1 MIILFQQK
9 IMISL
14 NLQRLTS
21 LLAKIAIPFLI
32 LLISSCSKNE
42 VINVEYKINE
52 YHDNG
57 FYATFSVNNNSNIN
71 LDSPWSLHWNQ
82 QSSIIDES
90 SIKDN
95 VKYEY
100 VAGQSYNILSF
111 GKDFN
116 LKSNESTSID
126 FNQFGTVRRISD
138 LPVGGFIVSNNE
150 IIDVEFNYNWKNA
163 VGIEQLD
170 APSSK
175 DRYELYAPGNVIDK
189 SELEIIIPTPS
200 EITLLDGESSLKS
213 EYRFFVA
220 ESLNL
225 DIDTVNSL
233 FSENFNIDLNN
244 SSNYD
249 ISVQY
254 TDNLL
259 EESYKLLIDENKI
272 IIEAS
277 DKAGALYG
285 LQSLKQLMLASS
297 LENKKLKHISISDS
311 PRFSYRGML
320 LDISRN
326 FYGPDKIKQILDY
339 LSFFKINHL
348 DFRLTDDEG
357 WRLEIPGLMELTDV
371 GSKRAYTEDEF
382 ESLIPMYGSGA
393 NTNSTG
399 SGYLSKNDFIDIL
412 QYADNR
418 NIKIIPQIS
427 YPSHM
432 RSAIISMDVRYQKYM
447 ELDNKEEAEKYL
459 LSDPDDESEY
469 NSAQAFDDNIACICR
484 ESFFTFYEK
493 VIDEIHLMYQEA
505 GLEMD
510 KFGVGADELPFGAWQ
525 KSPICD
531 KFMEENSIAGD
542 YNALYEMMQ
551 TRVYNKISS
560 YNATM
565 TGWDDILL
573 ELTERNQSETQI
585 KDFFKGDDIL
595 LFVWKNDW
603 GQGRQDMIYKYANLG
618 YKTVMSNSSAFYF
631 DMVDDKDLDNVG
643 LSWSGY
649 ADYKDMW
656 TVDVFDIF
664 NDSYGVKKNNISKE
678 YIESSE
684 KLKSTNRDNII
695 GIQSQIWSETIRNEN
710 ILDYMFMPNI
720 IVFSQKAWSKDS
732 KWMSIQDQTER
743 EITLN
748 YEWNKFTNS
757 IGQRVLPIVENIYGG
772 LTYDLPKP
780 GGIIKNDSLYAN
792 TAFPGLNIKY
802 TLDGSLPNIESM
814 NYNNPVEID
823 QDDVIYL
830 RLFDNKGRG
839 GYPIQV
845 DK

>member
-1 MIILFQQK
+1 MRIY
-9 IMISL
+9 
-14 NLQRLTS
+14 NY
-21 LLAKIAIPFLI
+21 I
-32 LLISSCSKNE
+32 LLSLSFFILSCDSKPE
-42 VINVEYKINE
+42 VIEVVYEVNEMKDSGLDVTFTIKNLTKIN
-52 YHDNG
+52 
-57 FYATFSVNNNSNIN
+57 FNSI
-71 LDSPWSLHWNQ
+71 WSLHWNQ
-82 QSSIIDES
+82 QSSKVNNES
-90 SIKDN
+90 IPEN
-95 VKYEY
+95 IKYEY

-111 GKDFN
+111 GKNYD
-116 LKSNESTSID
+116 LKSNDSISID
-126 FNQFGTVRRISD
+126 FNQSGIVSRISD

-150 IIDVEFNYNWKNA
+150 IIDVKFTYNWKNA
-163 VGIEQLD
+163 DGIDKLD
-170 APSSK
+170 APTSK
-175 DRYELYAPGNVIDK
+175 DRYDLYAPGNVIDK

-200 EITLLDGESSLKS
+200 EITILDGESSLKP
-213 EYRFFVA
+213 EYKVFVD

-225 DIDTVNSL
+225 DINTVKSL
-233 FSENFNIDLNN
+233 FEENFNMDIKN
-244 SSNYD
+244 SKDFD

-254 TDNLL
+254 IDNLL
-259 EESYKLLIDENKI
+259 EESYKLSIDENKI
-272 IIEAS
+272 SIEAS
-277 DKAGALYG
+277 GRAGALYG
-285 LQSLKQLMLASS
+285 LQSLKQLFLASS
-297 LENKKLKHISISDS
+297 LENNMLKHMNINDS

-357 WRLEIPGLMELTDV
+357 WRLEIPGLEELTEV
-371 GSKRAYTEDEF
+371 GSKRAYTKDEF
-382 ESLIPMYGSGA
+382 ESLIPMYGSGPDII
-393 NTNSTG
+393 STG
-399 SGYLSKNDFIDIL
+399 SGYLSRVDFIEIL
-412 QYADNR
+412 QYADHR

-447 ELDNKEEAEKYL
+447 ELGNQEEAEKYL

-469 NSAQAFDDNIACICR
+469 YSAQGFDDNIACICR
-484 ESFFTFYEK
+484 ESAFTFYEK
-493 VIDEIHLMYQEA
+493 VIDEIYLMYQEA
-505 GLEMD
+505 GVELN
-510 KFGVGADELPFGAWQ
+510 KFGIAADELPYGAWQ

-531 KFMEENSIAGD
+531 QYMEENSIAGD
-542 YNALYEMMQ
+542 YNALYEKMQ
-551 TRVYNKISS
+551 RRVYDKLSS

-573 ELTERNQSETQI
+573 KLTEKNQSETQI

-664 NDSYGVKKNNISKE
+664 NDSYGVEKNNISKE

-684 KLKSTNRDNII
+684 KLNPNNIDNII
-695 GIQSQIWSETIRNEN
+695 GIQSQIWSETIRNED

-720 IVFSQKAWSKDS
+720 IVFSQKAWSQDPE
-732 KWMSIQDQTER
+732 WMKISDKTKR
-743 EITLN
+743 EYTLD
-748 YEWNKFTNS
+748 YEWNKFTNT
-757 IGQRVLPIVENIYGG
+757 IGQRVLPIIDNIYGG
-772 LTYDLPKP
+772 LSYDLPKP

-792 TAFPGLNIKY
+792 SVFPGLNIKY
-802 TLDGSLPNIESM
+802 TLDGSLPDIESM
-814 NYNNPVEID
+814 NYNNPVKINQAD
-823 QDDVIYL
+823 IVNL
-830 RLFDNKGRG
+830 RLFDNMGRG

>member
-1 MIILFQQK
+1 MQSKEIEVVYEIKKMNDWNFDVSLS
-9 IMISL
+9 IS
-14 NLQRLTS
+14 NSTN
-21 LLAKIAIPFLI
+21 ADF
-32 LLISSCSKNE
+32 
-42 VINVEYKINE
+42 
-52 YHDNG
+52 D
-57 FYATFSVNNNSNIN
+57 SV
-71 LDSPWSLHWNQ
+71 WSFHWNQ
-82 QSSIIDES
+82 QSSRVNNES
-90 SIKDN
+90 IPEN
-95 VKYEY
+95 IKYEY

-111 GKDFN
+111 GKNYD
-116 LKSNESTSID
+116 LKSNDSINID
-126 FNQFGTVRRISD
+126 FNQLGIVSRISD

-150 IIDVEFNYNWKNA
+150 IIDVKFTYNWKNA
-163 VGIEQLD
+163 DGIDKLD
-170 APSSK
+170 VPTSK
-175 DRYELYAPGNVIDK
+175 DRYDLYAPGNVIDK

-200 EITLLDGESSLKS
+200 EITILDGESSLKS
-213 EYRFFVA
+213 EYKVFVD

-225 DIDTVNSL
+225 DINTVKSL
-233 FSENFNIDLNN
+233 FSENFNIDIKN
-244 SSNYD
+244 SKDFD

-254 TDNLL
+254 IDNLL
-259 EESYKLLIDENKI
+259 EESYKLYIDENKI
-272 IIEAS
+272 SIEAS
-277 DKAGALYG
+277 GRAGALYG
-285 LQSLKQLMLASS
+285 LQSLKQLFLASS
-297 LENKKLKHISISDS
+297 LENNMLKHMNINDS

-357 WRLEIPGLMELTDV
+357 WRLEIPGLEELTDV
-371 GSKRAYTEDEF
+371 GSKRAYTKDEF
-382 ESLIPMYGSGA
+382 ESLIPMYGSGPDI
-393 NTNSTG
+393 NSTG
-399 SGYLSKNDFIDIL
+399 SGYLSRVDFIEIL
-412 QYADNR
+412 QYADHR
-418 NIKIIPQIS
+418 NIKVIPQIS

-432 RSAIISMDVRYQKYM
+432 RSAIISMNVRYQKYM
-447 ELDNKEEAEKYL
+447 ELGNQEEAEKYL

-469 NSAQAFDDNIACICR
+469 YSAQGFDDNIACICR
-484 ESFFTFYEK
+484 ESAFTFYEK
-493 VIDEIHLMYQEA
+493 VIDEIYLMYQEA
-505 GLEMD
+505 GVKLN
-510 KFGVGADELPFGAWQ
+510 KFGIAADELPYGAWQ

-531 KFMEENSIAGD
+531 QYMEENSIAGD
-542 YNALYEMMQ
+542 YNALYEIMQ
-551 TRVYNKISS
+551 RRVYDKLSS

-573 ELTERNQSETQI
+573 KLTEKNQSETQI

-664 NDSYGVKKNNISKE
+664 NDSYGVEKNNISKE

-684 KLKSTNRDNII
+684 KLNPNNIDNII
-695 GIQSQIWSETIRNEN
+695 GIQSQIWSETIRNED

-720 IVFSQKAWSKDS
+720 IVFSQKAWSQDS
-732 KWMSIQDQTER
+732 EWMKISDKTKR
-743 EITLN
+743 EYTLD
-748 YEWNKFTNS
+748 YEWNKFTNT
-757 IGQRVLPIVENIYGG
+757 IGQRVLPIIDNIYGG
-772 LTYDLPKP
+772 LSYDLPKP

-792 TAFPGLNIKY
+792 SVFPGLNIKY
-802 TLDGSLPNIESM
+802 TLDGSLPDIESM
-814 NYNNPVEID
+814 NYNNPVKINQAD
-823 QDDVIYL
+823 IVNL
-830 RLFDNKGRG
+830 RLFDNMGRG

>member
-1 MIILFQQK
+1 MFHRFFLF
-9 IMISL
+9 IASL
-14 NLQRLTS
+14 FVL
-21 LLAKIAIPFLI
+21 
-32 LLISSCSKNE
+32 SCSTQSKEIE
-42 VINVEYKINE
+42 VVYEIKKMNDWNFDVSLSILNSTNV
-52 YHDNG
+52 D
-57 FYATFSVNNNSNIN
+57 FDSV
-71 LDSPWSLHWNQ
+71 WSLHWNQ
-82 QSSIIDES
+82 QSSIVNNES
-90 SIKDN
+90 IPDN
-95 VKYEY
+95 IKYEY

-111 GKDFN
+111 GKNYD
-116 LKSNESTSID
+116 LKSNDSISID
-126 FNQFGTVRRISD
+126 FNQSGIVRRISD

-150 IIDVEFNYNWKNA
+150 IIDVKFTYNWKNA
-163 VGIEQLD
+163 DGIEKLD

-175 DRYELYAPGNVIDK
+175 DRYDLYAPGNVLDK

-213 EYRFFVA
+213 EYKVFVE

-225 DIDTVNSL
+225 DINTVKSL
-233 FSENFNIDLNN
+233 FVENFNLDIKN
-244 SSNYD
+244 STDYD

-254 TDNLL
+254 IDNLL
-259 EESYKLLIDENKI
+259 EESYKLSIDENKI
-272 IIEAS
+272 SIEAS
-277 DKAGALYG
+277 DRAGALYG
-285 LQSLKQLMLASS
+285 LQSLKQLFIASS
-297 LENKKLKHISISDS
+297 LENNMLKHMNISDS

-357 WRLEIPGLMELTDV
+357 WRLEIPGLEELTEV
-371 GSKRAYTEDEF
+371 GSKRAYTKDEF
-382 ESLIPMYGSGA
+382 ESLIPMYGSGPDI
-393 NTNSTG
+393 NSTG
-399 SGYLSKNDFIDIL
+399 SGYLSRVDFIEIL
-412 QYADNR
+412 QYADHR

-447 ELDNKEEAEKYL
+447 ELGNQEEAEKYL

-469 NSAQAFDDNIACICR
+469 YSAQGFDDNIACICR
-484 ESFFTFYEK
+484 ESAFTFYEK
-493 VIDEIHLMYQEA
+493 VIDEIYLMYKEA
-505 GLEMD
+505 GIELN
-510 KFGVGADELPFGAWQ
+510 KFGVAADELPYGAWQ

-531 KFMEENSIAGD
+531 QFMEENSIAGD
-542 YNALYEMMQ
+542 YNALYEIMQ
-551 TRVYNKISS
+551 RRVYDKLLS

-573 ELTERNQSETQI
+573 KLTEKNQAETKI
-585 KDFFKGDDIL
+585 KDFFKGDDVL

-664 NDSYGVKKNNISKE
+664 NDSYGVEKNNISKE
-678 YIESSE
+678 YIESYE
-684 KLKSTNRDNII
+684 KLNPSNRDNII
-695 GIQSQIWSETIRNEN
+695 GIQSQIWSETIRNED

-720 IVFSQKAWSKDS
+720 IVFSQKAWSQDPE
-732 KWMSIQDQTER
+732 WMKISDKTKR
-743 EITLN
+743 EFTLD
-748 YEWNKFTNS
+748 YEWNKFTNT
-757 IGQRVLPIVENIYGG
+757 IGQRVLPIIDNIYGG
-772 LTYDLPKP
+772 LSYDLPKP

-792 TAFPGLNIKY
+792 SVFPGLNIKY
-802 TLDGSLPNIESM
+802 TLDGSLPDIESM
-814 NYNNPVEID
+814 NYNNPVKLN
-823 QDDVIYL
+823 QDDIVNL

>member
-1 MIILFQQK
+1 MFHRFLFF
-9 IMISL
+9 IASL
-14 NLQRLTS
+14 FVL
-21 LLAKIAIPFLI
+21 
-32 LLISSCSKNE
+32 SCSTHSKEIE
-42 VINVEYKINE
+42 VVYEIKKMNDWNFDVSLSILNSTNF
-52 YHDNG
+52 D
-57 FYATFSVNNNSNIN
+57 FDSV
-71 LDSPWSLHWNQ
+71 WSFHWNQ
-82 QSSIIDES
+82 QSSIVNNES
-90 SIKDN
+90 IPEN
-95 VKYEY
+95 IKYEY

-111 GKDFN
+111 GKNYD
-116 LKSNESTSID
+116 LKSNESISID
-126 FNQFGTVRRISD
+126 FNQSGIVKRISD

-150 IIDVEFNYNWKNA
+150 IIDVKFTYNWKNA
-163 VGIEQLD
+163 DGIEKLD
-170 APSSK
+170 APTSK
-175 DRYELYAPGNVIDK
+175 DRYDLYSPGNVLDK

-213 EYRFFVA
+213 EYKVFVD

-225 DIDTVNSL
+225 DINTVKSL
-233 FSENFNIDLNN
+233 FKENFNVDIIN
-244 SSNYD
+244 STDYD

-254 TDNLL
+254 IDNLL
-259 EESYKLLIDENKI
+259 EESYKLSIDENKI
-272 IIEAS
+272 SIEAS
-277 DKAGALYG
+277 DRAGALYG
-285 LQSLKQLMLASS
+285 LQSLKQLFLASS
-297 LENKKLKHISISDS
+297 LESNMLKHMNISDS

-357 WRLEIPGLMELTDV
+357 WRLEIPGLEELTEV
-371 GSKRAYTEDEF
+371 GSKRAYTKDEF
-382 ESLIPMYGSGA
+382 ESLIPMYGSGPDI
-393 NTNSTG
+393 NSTG
-399 SGYLSKNDFIDIL
+399 SGYLSRDDFIEIL
-412 QYADNR
+412 QYADHR

-432 RSAIISMDVRYQKYM
+432 RSAIISMDARYQKYM
-447 ELDNKEEAEKYL
+447 ELGNQEEAEKYL

-469 NSAQAFDDNIACICR
+469 YSAQGFDDNIACICR
-484 ESFFTFYEK
+484 ESAFTFYEK
-493 VIDEIHLMYQEA
+493 VIDEIYIMYQEA
-505 GLEMD
+505 GVELN
-510 KFGVGADELPFGAWQ
+510 KFSVAADELPYGAWQ
-525 KSPICD
+525 RSPICD
-531 KFMEENSIAGD
+531 QFMEENSIAGD
-542 YNALYEMMQ
+542 YNALYEIMQ
-551 TRVYNKISS
+551 RRVYDKLSS

-573 ELTERNQSETQI
+573 KLTEKNQSETKI

-664 NDSYGVKKNNISKE
+664 NDSYGVEKNNISKE

-684 KLKSTNRDNII
+684 KLNPSNRDNII
-695 GIQSQIWSETIRNEN
+695 GIQSQIWSETIRNED

-720 IVFSQKAWSKDS
+720 IVFSQKAWSQDPE
-732 KWMSIQDQTER
+732 WMKISDKTKR
-743 EITLN
+743 EFTLE
-748 YEWNKFTNS
+748 YEWNKFTNT
-757 IGQRVLPIVENIYGG
+757 IGQRVLPIIDDIYGG
-772 LTYDLPKP
+772 LSYDLPKP

-792 TAFPGLNIKY
+792 SVFPGLNIKY
-802 TLDGSLPNIESM
+802 TLDGSLPDIESM
-814 NYNNPVEID
+814 NYNNPVKLNK
-823 QDDVIYL
+823 DDVVNL
-830 RLFDNKGRG
+830 RLFNDKGRG

>member
-1 MIILFQQK
+1 MNDWNFDVSLSILN
-9 IMISL
+9 S
-14 NLQRLTS
+14 T
-21 LLAKIAIPFLI
+21 
-32 LLISSCSKNE
+32 
-42 VINVEYKINE
+42 NV
-52 YHDNG
+52 D
-57 FYATFSVNNNSNIN
+57 FDSV
-71 LDSPWSLHWNQ
+71 WSLHWNQ
-82 QSSIIDES
+82 QSSIVNNES
-90 SIKDN
+90 IPDN
-95 VKYEY
+95 IKYEY

-111 GKDFN
+111 GKNYD
-116 LKSNESTSID
+116 LKSNDSISID
-126 FNQFGTVRRISD
+126 FNQSGIVRRISD

-150 IIDVEFNYNWKNA
+150 IIDVKFTYNWKNA
-163 VGIEQLD
+163 DGIEKLD

-175 DRYELYAPGNVIDK
+175 DRYDLYAPGNVLDK

-213 EYRFFVA
+213 EYKVFVE

-225 DIDTVNSL
+225 DINTVKSL
-233 FSENFNIDLNN
+233 FVENFNLDIKN
-244 SSNYD
+244 STDYD

-254 TDNLL
+254 IDNLL
-259 EESYKLLIDENKI
+259 EESYKLSIDENKI
-272 IIEAS
+272 SIEAS
-277 DKAGALYG
+277 DRAGALYG
-285 LQSLKQLMLASS
+285 LQSLKQLFIASS
-297 LENKKLKHISISDS
+297 LENNMLKHMNISDS

-357 WRLEIPGLMELTDV
+357 WRLEIPGLEELTEV
-371 GSKRAYTEDEF
+371 GSKRAYTKDEF
-382 ESLIPMYGSGA
+382 ESLIPMYGSGPDI
-393 NTNSTG
+393 NSTG
-399 SGYLSKNDFIDIL
+399 SGYLSRVDFIEIL
-412 QYADNR
+412 QYADHR

-447 ELDNKEEAEKYL
+447 ELGNQEEAEKYL

-469 NSAQAFDDNIACICR
+469 YSAQGFDDNIACICR
-484 ESFFTFYEK
+484 ESAFTFYEK
-493 VIDEIHLMYQEA
+493 VIDEIYLMYQEA
-505 GLEMD
+505 GVELN
-510 KFGVGADELPFGAWQ
+510 KFGIGADELPYGAWQ

-531 KFMEENSIAGD
+531 QFMEEKSIAGD
-542 YNALYEMMQ
+542 YNALYEIMQ
-551 TRVYNKISS
+551 RRVYDKLSS
-560 YNATM
+560 YNATL

-573 ELTERNQSETQI
+573 KLTEKNQSETQI

-664 NDSYGVKKNNISKE
+664 NDSYGVEKNNISKD
-678 YIESSE
+678 YIESYE
-684 KLKSTNRDNII
+684 KLNPSNRDNII
-695 GIQSQIWSETIRNEN
+695 GIQSQIWSETIRNED

-720 IVFSQKAWSKDS
+720 IVFSQKAWSQDPE
-732 KWMSIQDQTER
+732 WMKISDKTKR
-743 EITLN
+743 EFTLD
-748 YEWNKFTNS
+748 YEWNKFTNT
-757 IGQRVLPIVENIYGG
+757 IGQRVLPIIDNIYGG
-772 LTYDLPKP
+772 LSYDLPKP

-792 TAFPGLNIKY
+792 SVFPGLNIKY
-802 TLDGSLPNIESM
+802 TLDGSLPDIESM
-814 NYNNPVEID
+814 NYNNPVKLN
-823 QDDVIYL
+823 QDDIVNL

>member
-1 MIILFQQK
+1 MRIY
-9 IMISL
+9 
-14 NLQRLTS
+14 NY
-21 LLAKIAIPFLI
+21 I
-32 LLISSCSKNE
+32 LLSLSFFILSCDSKPE
-42 VINVEYKINE
+42 VIEVVYEVNEMKDSGLDVTFTIKNLTKIN
-52 YHDNG
+52 
-57 FYATFSVNNNSNIN
+57 FNSI
-71 LDSPWSLHWNQ
+71 WSLHWNQ
-82 QSSIIDES
+82 QSSKVNNES
-90 SIKDN
+90 IPEN
-95 VKYEY
+95 IKYEY

-111 GKDFN
+111 GKNYD
-116 LKSNESTSID
+116 LKSNDSISID
-126 FNQFGTVRRISD
+126 FNQSGIVSRISD

-150 IIDVEFNYNWKNA
+150 IIDVKFTYNWKNA
-163 VGIEQLD
+163 DGIDKLD
-170 APSSK
+170 APTSK
-175 DRYELYAPGNVIDK
+175 DRYDLYAPGNVIDK

-200 EITLLDGESSLKS
+200 EITILDGESALKS
-213 EYRFFVA
+213 EYKVFVD

-225 DIDTVNSL
+225 DINTVKSL
-233 FSENFNIDLNN
+233 FAENFNIDIKN
-244 SSNYD
+244 SKDFD

-254 TDNLL
+254 IDNLL
-259 EESYKLLIDENKI
+259 EESYKLSINENKI
-272 IIEAS
+272 SIEAS
-277 DKAGALYG
+277 GRAGALYG
-285 LQSLKQLMLASS
+285 LQSLKQLFLASS
-297 LENKKLKHISISDS
+297 LENNMLKHMNINDS

-357 WRLEIPGLMELTDV
+357 WRLEIPGLEELTEV
-371 GSKRAYTEDEF
+371 GSKRAYTKDEF
-382 ESLIPMYGSGA
+382 ESLIPMYGSGPDI
-393 NTNSTG
+393 NSTG
-399 SGYLSKNDFIDIL
+399 SGYLSRVDFIEIL
-412 QYADNR
+412 QYADHR
-418 NIKIIPQIS
+418 NIKVIPQIS

-447 ELDNKEEAEKYL
+447 ELGNQEEAEKYL

-469 NSAQAFDDNIACICR
+469 YSAQGFDDNIACICR
-484 ESFFTFYEK
+484 ESAFTFYEK
-493 VIDEIHLMYQEA
+493 VIDEIYLMYQEA
-505 GLEMD
+505 GVELN
-510 KFGVGADELPFGAWQ
+510 KFGIAADELPYGAWQ

-531 KFMEENSIAGD
+531 QYMEENSIAGD
-542 YNALYEMMQ
+542 YNALYEKMQ
-551 TRVYNKISS
+551 RRVYDKLSS

-573 ELTERNQSETQI
+573 KLTEKNQSETQI

-664 NDSYGVKKNNISKE
+664 NDSYGVEKNNISKE

-684 KLKSTNRDNII
+684 KLNPNNIDNII
-695 GIQSQIWSETIRNEN
+695 GIQSQIWSETIRNED

-720 IVFSQKAWSKDS
+720 IVFSQKAWSQDPE
-732 KWMSIQDQTER
+732 WMKISDKTKR
-743 EITLN
+743 EYTLD
-748 YEWNKFTNS
+748 YEWNKFTNT
-757 IGQRVLPIVENIYGG
+757 IGQRVLPIIDNIYGG
-772 LTYDLPKP
+772 LSYDLPKP

-792 TAFPGLNIKY
+792 SVFPGLNIKY
-802 TLDGSLPNIESM
+802 TLDGSLPGIESM
-814 NYNNPVEID
+814 NYNNPVKLNQADI
-823 QDDVIYL
+823 VNL
-830 RLFDNKGRG
+830 RLFDNMGRG

>member
-1 MIILFQQK
+1 MFQRLFVSMAFLFMLSCTTESK
-9 IMISL
+9 EIEVVYEIKKMNDGNFDVSLSIL
-14 NLQRLTS
+14 NLT
-21 LLAKIAIPFLI
+21 
-32 LLISSCSKNE
+32 
-42 VINVEYKINE
+42 NV
-52 YHDNG
+52 D
-57 FYATFSVNNNSNIN
+57 FDSV
-71 LDSPWSLHWNQ
+71 WSLHWNQ
-82 QSSIIDES
+82 QSSIVNNES
-90 SIKDN
+90 IPENIKY
-95 VKYEY
+95 KY

-111 GKDFN
+111 GKDYHLN
-116 LKSNESTSID
+116 SNGSISID
-126 FNQFGTVRRISD
+126 FNQLGIVSRISD
-138 LPVGGFIVSNNE
+138 LPVGGFIVTNNH
-150 IIDVEFNYNWKNA
+150 IIDVKFTYNWKNA
-163 VGIEQLD
+163 VGIEKLD

-175 DRYELYAPGNVIDK
+175 DRYELYAPGNVLDK
-189 SELEIIIPTPS
+189 SELELIIPTPS
-200 EITLLDGESSLKS
+200 KLTLLDGESSLKS
-213 EYRFFVA
+213 EYKVFVD

-225 DIDTVNSL
+225 DINTVKSL
-233 FSENFNIDLNN
+233 FAENFNMVLNN
-244 SSNYD
+244 STNYD

-254 TDNLL
+254 IDNLI
-259 EESYKLLIDENKI
+259 EESYKLFIDQNKI
-272 IIEAS
+272 SIEAS
-277 DKAGALYG
+277 DRAGALYG
-285 LQSLKQLMLASS
+285 LQSLKQIFLASK
-297 LENKKLKHISISDS
+297 LENNTLKHIYISDA

-357 WRLEIPGLMELTDV
+357 WRLEIPGLEELTEV
-371 GSKRAYTEDEF
+371 GSKRAYTKDEF
-382 ESLIPMYGSGA
+382 ESLIPMYGSGPDI
-393 NTNSTG
+393 NSTG
-399 SGYLSKNDFIDIL
+399 SGYLSRVDFIEIL

-418 NIKIIPQIS
+418 NIRIIPQIS

-447 ELDNKEEAEKYL
+447 ELGNQEEAEKYL

-469 NSAQAFDDNIACICR
+469 YSAQGFDDNIACICR
-484 ESFFTFYEK
+484 ESAFTFYEK
-493 VIDEIHLMYQEA
+493 VIDEIYLMYQEA
-505 GLEMD
+505 GVDLN
-510 KFGVGADELPFGAWQ
+510 KFGVAADELPYGAWQ

-531 KFMEENSIAGD
+531 QFMEENSISGD
-542 YNALYEMMQ
+542 YNALYEIMQ
-551 TRVYNKISS
+551 RRVYDKLSS

-573 ELTERNQSETQI
+573 KLTEKNQSETQI

-631 DMVDDKDLDNVG
+631 DMVDDKDLDNIG

-656 TVDVFDIF
+656 TVDVYDIF

-684 KLKSTNRDNII
+684 KLNPSNRDNII
-695 GIQSQIWSETIRNEN
+695 GIQSQIWSETIRNED

-720 IVFSQKAWSKDS
+720 IVFSQKAWSQDPE
-732 KWMSIQDQTER
+732 WMKISDKTKR
-743 EITLN
+743 EFTLN
-748 YEWNKFTNS
+748 YEWNKFTNT
-757 IGQRVLPIVENIYGG
+757 IGQRVLPIIDNIYDG
-772 LTYDLPKP
+772 LSYDLPKP

-792 TAFPGLNIKY
+792 SVFPGLNIKY
-802 TLDGSLPNIESM
+802 TIDGSLPDIESM
-814 NYNNPVEID
+814 NYNSPVKLN
-823 QDDVIYL
+823 QDDIVNL

>member
-1 MIILFQQK
+1 MRIY
-9 IMISL
+9 
-14 NLQRLTS
+14 NY
-21 LLAKIAIPFLI
+21 I
-32 LLISSCSKNE
+32 LLSLSFFILSCDSKPE
-42 VINVEYKINE
+42 VIEVVYEVNEMKDSGLDVTFTIKNLTKIN
-52 YHDNG
+52 
-57 FYATFSVNNNSNIN
+57 FNSI
-71 LDSPWSLHWNQ
+71 WSLHWNQ
-82 QSSIIDES
+82 QSSKVNNES
-90 SIKDN
+90 IPEN
-95 VKYEY
+95 IKYEY

-111 GKDFN
+111 GKNYD
-116 LKSNESTSID
+116 LKSNDSISID
-126 FNQFGTVRRISD
+126 FNQLGIVSRISD

-150 IIDVEFNYNWKNA
+150 IIDVKFTYNWKNA
-163 VGIEQLD
+163 DGIDKLD
-170 APSSK
+170 APTSK
-175 DRYELYAPGNVIDK
+175 DRYDLYSPGNVIDK

-200 EITLLDGESSLKS
+200 EITILDGESSLKS
-213 EYRFFVA
+213 EYKVFVD

-225 DIDTVNSL
+225 DINTVKSL
-233 FSENFNIDLNN
+233 FAENFNMDIKN
-244 SSNYD
+244 SNDFD
-249 ISVQY
+249 ISVLY
-254 TDNLL
+254 IDNLL
-259 EESYKLLIDENKI
+259 EESYKLSIDENKI
-272 IIEAS
+272 SIEAS
-277 DKAGALYG
+277 GRAGALYG
-285 LQSLKQLMLASS
+285 LQSLKQLFLASS
-297 LENKKLKHISISDS
+297 LENNMLKHMNINDS

-357 WRLEIPGLMELTDV
+357 WRLEIPGLEELTEV
-371 GSKRAYTEDEF
+371 GSKRAYTKDEF
-382 ESLIPMYGSGA
+382 ESLIPMYGSGPDI
-393 NTNSTG
+393 NSTG
-399 SGYLSKNDFIDIL
+399 SGYLSRVDFIEIL
-412 QYADNR
+412 QYADHR

-447 ELDNKEEAEKYL
+447 ELGNQEEAEKYL

-469 NSAQAFDDNIACICR
+469 YSAQGFDDNIACICR
-484 ESFFTFYEK
+484 ESAFTFYEK
-493 VIDEIHLMYQEA
+493 VIDEIYLMYQEA
-505 GLEMD
+505 GVELN
-510 KFGVGADELPFGAWQ
+510 KFGIAADELPYGAWQ

-531 KFMEENSIAGD
+531 QYMEENSIVGD
-542 YNALYEMMQ
+542 YNALYEKMQ
-551 TRVYNKISS
+551 RRVYDKLSS

-573 ELTERNQSETQI
+573 KLTEKNQSETQI

-664 NDSYGVKKNNISKE
+664 NDSYGVEKNNISKE

-684 KLKSTNRDNII
+684 KLNPNNIDNII
-695 GIQSQIWSETIRNEN
+695 GIQSQIWSETIRNED

-720 IVFSQKAWSKDS
+720 IVFSQKAWSQDPE
-732 KWMSIQDQTER
+732 WMKISDKTKR
-743 EITLN
+743 EYTLD
-748 YEWNKFTNS
+748 YEWNKFTNT
-757 IGQRVLPIVENIYGG
+757 IGQRVLPIIDNIYGG
-772 LTYDLPKP
+772 LSYDLPKP
-780 GGIIKNDSLYAN
+780 GGIIKNDSLFAN
-792 TAFPGLNIKY
+792 SVFPGLNIKY
-802 TLDGSLPNIESM
+802 TIDGSLPGIESM
-814 NYNNPVEID
+814 NYNNPVKLNQADI
-823 QDDVIYL
+823 VNL
-830 RLFDNKGRG
+830 RLFDNMGRG

>member
-1 MIILFQQK
+1 MAFLFMLSCTTESK
-9 IMISL
+9 EIEVVYEIKKMNDGNFDVSLSIL
-14 NLQRLTS
+14 NLT
-21 LLAKIAIPFLI
+21 
-32 LLISSCSKNE
+32 
-42 VINVEYKINE
+42 NV
-52 YHDNG
+52 D
-57 FYATFSVNNNSNIN
+57 FDSV
-71 LDSPWSLHWNQ
+71 WSLHWNQ
-82 QSSIIDES
+82 QSSIVNNES
-90 SIKDN
+90 IPENIKY
-95 VKYEY
+95 KY

-111 GKDFN
+111 GKDYHLN
-116 LKSNESTSID
+116 SNGSISID
-126 FNQFGTVRRISD
+126 FNQLGIVSRISD
-138 LPVGGFIVSNNE
+138 LPVGGFIVTNNH
-150 IIDVEFNYNWKNA
+150 IIDVKFTYNWKNA
-163 VGIEQLD
+163 VGIEKLD

-175 DRYELYAPGNVIDK
+175 DRYELYAPGNVLDK
-189 SELEIIIPTPS
+189 SELELIIPTPS
-200 EITLLDGESSLKS
+200 KLTLLDGESSLKS
-213 EYRFFVA
+213 EYKVFVD

-225 DIDTVNSL
+225 DINTVKSL
-233 FSENFNIDLNN
+233 FAENFNMVLNN
-244 SSNYD
+244 STNYD

-254 TDNLL
+254 IDNLI
-259 EESYKLLIDENKI
+259 EESYKLFIDQNKI
-272 IIEAS
+272 SIEAS
-277 DKAGALYG
+277 DRAGALYG
-285 LQSLKQLMLASS
+285 LQSLKQIFLASK
-297 LENKKLKHISISDS
+297 LENNTLKHIYISDA

-357 WRLEIPGLMELTDV
+357 WRLEIPGLEELTEV
-371 GSKRAYTEDEF
+371 GSKRAYTKDEF
-382 ESLIPMYGSGA
+382 ESLIPMYGSGPDI
-393 NTNSTG
+393 NSTG
-399 SGYLSKNDFIDIL
+399 SGYLSRVDFIEIL

-418 NIKIIPQIS
+418 NIRIIPQIS

-447 ELDNKEEAEKYL
+447 ELGNQEEAEKYL

-469 NSAQAFDDNIACICR
+469 YSAQGFDDNIACICR
-484 ESFFTFYEK
+484 ESAFTFYEK
-493 VIDEIHLMYQEA
+493 VIDEIYLMYQEA
-505 GLEMD
+505 GVDLN
-510 KFGVGADELPFGAWQ
+510 KFGVAADELPYGAWQ

-531 KFMEENSIAGD
+531 QFMEENSISGD
-542 YNALYEMMQ
+542 YNALYEIMQ
-551 TRVYNKISS
+551 RRVYDKLSS

-573 ELTERNQSETQI
+573 KLTEKNQSETQI

-631 DMVDDKDLDNVG
+631 DMVDDKDLDNIG

-656 TVDVFDIF
+656 TVDVYDIF

-684 KLKSTNRDNII
+684 KLNPSNRDNII
-695 GIQSQIWSETIRNEN
+695 GIQSQIWSETIRNED

-720 IVFSQKAWSKDS
+720 IVFSQKAWSQDPE
-732 KWMSIQDQTER
+732 WMKISDKTKR
-743 EITLN
+743 EFTLN
-748 YEWNKFTNS
+748 YEWNKFTNT
-757 IGQRVLPIVENIYGG
+757 IGQRVLPIIDNIYDG
-772 LTYDLPKP
+772 LSYDLPKP

-792 TAFPGLNIKY
+792 SVFPGLNIKY
-802 TLDGSLPNIESM
+802 TIDGSLPDIESM
-814 NYNNPVEID
+814 NYNSPVKLN
-823 QDDVIYL
+823 QDDIVNL

>member
-1 MIILFQQK
+1 MFHRFFLLTASLFVLSCTTQSK
-9 IMISL
+9 EIEVVYEIKKMNDWNFDVSL
-14 NLQRLTS
+14 S
-21 LLAKIAIPFLI
+21 LLN
-32 LLISSCSKNE
+32 ST
-42 VINVEYKINE
+42 NV
-52 YHDNG
+52 D
-57 FYATFSVNNNSNIN
+57 FDSV
-71 LDSPWSLHWNQ
+71 WSLHWNQ
-82 QSSIIDES
+82 QSSTVNNES
-90 SIKDN
+90 LPEN
-95 VKYEY
+95 LKYEY

-111 GKDFN
+111 GKNYD
-116 LKSNESTSID
+116 LKSNNSISID
-126 FNQFGTVRRISD
+126 FNQSGIVKRISD

-150 IIDVEFNYNWKNA
+150 IIDVKFTYNWKNA
-163 VGIEQLD
+163 DGIEKLD
-170 APSSK
+170 APTSE
-175 DRYELYAPGNVIDK
+175 DRYDLYAPGNVLDK

-200 EITLLDGESSLKS
+200 EITILDGESSLKS
-213 EYRFFVA
+213 EYKVFVD

-225 DIDTVNSL
+225 DINTVKSL
-233 FSENFNIDLNN
+233 FGENFNVDIIN
-244 SSNYD
+244 STDHD

-254 TDNLL
+254 IDNLL
-259 EESYKLLIDENKI
+259 EESYKLSIDENKI
-272 IIEAS
+272 SIEAS
-277 DKAGALYG
+277 DRAGALYG
-285 LQSLKQLMLASS
+285 LQSLKQLFLASS
-297 LENKKLKHISISDS
+297 LENKMLKHMNISDS

-357 WRLEIPGLMELTDV
+357 WRLEIPGLEELTEV
-371 GSKRAYTEDEF
+371 GSKRAYTKDEF
-382 ESLIPMYGSGA
+382 ESLIPMYGSGPDI
-393 NTNSTG
+393 NSTG
-399 SGYLSKNDFIDIL
+399 SGYLSRVDFIEIL
-412 QYADNR
+412 QYADHR
-418 NIKIIPQIS
+418 NIKVIPQIS

-447 ELDNKEEAEKYL
+447 ELGNQEEAEKYL

-469 NSAQAFDDNIACICR
+469 YSAQGFDDNIACICR
-484 ESFFTFYEK
+484 ESAFTFYEK
-493 VIDEIHLMYQEA
+493 VIDEIYLMYQEA
-505 GLEMD
+505 GVELN
-510 KFGVGADELPFGAWQ
+510 KFGIAADELPYGAWQ

-531 KFMEENSIAGD
+531 QYMEENSITGD
-542 YNALYEMMQ
+542 YNALYEIMQ
-551 TRVYNKISS
+551 RRVYDKLST

-573 ELTERNQSETQI
+573 KLTEKNQSETQI
-585 KDFFKGDDIL
+585 KDFFKGDDVL

-664 NDSYGVKKNNISKE
+664 NDSYGVEKNNISKE

-684 KLKSTNRDNII
+684 KLNPSNRDNII
-695 GIQSQIWSETIRNEN
+695 GIQSQIWSETIRNED

-720 IVFSQKAWSKDS
+720 IVFSQKAWSQDP
-732 KWMSIQDQTER
+732 KWMKISDKTKR
-743 EITLN
+743 EFTLEF
-748 YEWNKFTNS
+748 EWNKFTNT
-757 IGQRVLPIVENIYGG
+757 IGQRVLPIIDNIYGG
-772 LTYDLPKP
+772 LSYDLPKP

-792 TAFPGLNIKY
+792 SVFPGLNIKY
-802 TLDGSLPNIESM
+802 TLDGSLPDIESM
-814 NYNNPVEID
+814 NYNNPVKLNQADI
-823 QDDVIYL
+823 VNL
-830 RLFDNKGRG
+830 RLFDNTGRG

>member
-1 MIILFQQK
+1 MFHRFLFF
-9 IMISL
+9 IASL
-14 NLQRLTS
+14 FVL
-21 LLAKIAIPFLI
+21 
-32 LLISSCSKNE
+32 SCSTNSKEIE
-42 VINVEYKINE
+42 VIYEIKKMNDWNFDVSLSILNSTNF
-52 YHDNG
+52 D
-57 FYATFSVNNNSNIN
+57 FDSV
-71 LDSPWSLHWNQ
+71 WSFHWNQ
-82 QSSIIDES
+82 QSSIVNIES
-90 SIKDN
+90 IPEN
-95 VKYEY
+95 IKYEY

-111 GKDFN
+111 GKNYD
-116 LKSNESTSID
+116 LKSNESISID
-126 FNQFGTVRRISD
+126 FNQSGIVNRISD

-150 IIDVEFNYNWKNA
+150 IIDVKFTYNWKNA
-163 VGIEQLD
+163 DGIEKLD
-170 APSSK
+170 APTSK
-175 DRYELYAPGNVIDK
+175 DRYDLYSPGNVLDK

-213 EYRFFVA
+213 EYKVFVD

-225 DIDTVNSL
+225 DISTVKSL
-233 FSENFNIDLNN
+233 FAENINIDIIN
-244 SSNYD
+244 SSDYD

-254 TDNLL
+254 IDNLL
-259 EESYKLLIDENKI
+259 EESYLLSIDKNKI
-272 IIEAS
+272 SIEAS

-285 LQSLKQLMLASS
+285 LQSLKQLFLASS
-297 LENKKLKHISISDS
+297 LESNMLKHMNISDS

-357 WRLEIPGLMELTDV
+357 WRLEIPGLEELTEV
-371 GSKRAYTEDEF
+371 GSKRAYTKDEF
-382 ESLIPMYGSGA
+382 ESLIPMYGSGPDI
-393 NTNSTG
+393 NSTG
-399 SGYLSKNDFIDIL
+399 SGYLSRVDFIEIL
-412 QYADNR
+412 QYADHR

-432 RSAIISMDVRYQKYM
+432 RSAIISMDFRYQKYM
-447 ELDNKEEAEKYL
+447 ELGNQEEAEKYL

-469 NSAQAFDDNIACICR
+469 YSAQGFNDNIACICR
-484 ESFFTFYEK
+484 ESAFTFYEK
-493 VIDEIHLMYQEA
+493 VIDEIYLMYKEA
-505 GLEMD
+505 GIELN
-510 KFGVGADELPFGAWQ
+510 KFGIAADELPYGAWQ

-531 KFMEENSIAGD
+531 QFMEENSIAGD
-542 YNALYEMMQ
+542 YNALYEIMQ
-551 TRVYNKISS
+551 RRVYDKLSS

-573 ELTERNQSETQI
+573 KLTEKNQSETKI
-585 KDFFKGDDIL
+585 KDFFQGDDIL

-664 NDSYGVKKNNISKE
+664 NDSYGVEKNNISKE

-684 KLKSTNRDNII
+684 KLNPSNRDNII
-695 GIQSQIWSETIRNEN
+695 GIQSQIWSETIRNED

-720 IVFSQKAWSKDS
+720 IVFSQKAWSQDPE
-732 KWMSIQDQTER
+732 WMKISDKTKR
-743 EITLN
+743 EFTLD
-748 YEWNKFTNS
+748 YEWNKFTNT
-757 IGQRVLPIVENIYGG
+757 IGQRVLPIINNIYGG
-772 LTYDLPKP
+772 LSYDLPKP

-792 TAFPGLNIKY
+792 SVFPGLNIKY
-802 TLDGSLPNIESM
+802 TLDGSLPDIESM
-814 NYNNPVEID
+814 NYNNPVKLNK
-823 QDDVIYL
+823 DDVINL
-830 RLFDNKGRG
+830 RLFDDKGRG

>member
-1 MIILFQQK
+1 MFHRFFLLTASLFV
-9 IMISL
+9 L
-14 NLQRLTS
+14 
-21 LLAKIAIPFLI
+21 
-32 LLISSCSKNE
+32 SCSTQSKEIE
-42 VINVEYKINE
+42 VVYEIKKMNDWNFDVSLSMLNSTNF
-52 YHDNG
+52 D
-57 FYATFSVNNNSNIN
+57 FDSV
-71 LDSPWSLHWNQ
+71 WSLHWNQ
-82 QSSIIDES
+82 QSSIVNNES
-90 SIKDN
+90 IPEN
-95 VKYEY
+95 IKYEY

-111 GKDFN
+111 GKNYD
-116 LKSNESTSID
+116 LKSNDSINID
-126 FNQFGTVRRISD
+126 FNQSGTVKRISD

-150 IIDVEFNYNWKNA
+150 IIDVKFTYNWKNA
-163 VGIEQLD
+163 DGIEKLD
-170 APSSK
+170 APTSE
-175 DRYELYAPGNVIDK
+175 DRYDLYAPGNVLDK

-200 EITLLDGESSLKS
+200 EITILDGESSLKS
-213 EYRFFVA
+213 EYKVFVD

-225 DIDTVNSL
+225 DINTVKSL
-233 FSENFNIDLNN
+233 FTENFNVDIKN
-244 SSNYD
+244 STDHD

-254 TDNLL
+254 IDNLL
-259 EESYKLLIDENKI
+259 EESYKLSIDENKI
-272 IIEAS
+272 SIEAS
-277 DKAGALYG
+277 DRAGALYG
-285 LQSLKQLMLASS
+285 LQSLKQLFLASS
-297 LENKKLKHISISDS
+297 LENKMLKHMNISDS

-357 WRLEIPGLMELTDV
+357 WRLEIPGLEELTEV
-371 GSKRAYTEDEF
+371 GSKRAYTKDEF
-382 ESLIPMYGSGA
+382 ESLIPMYGSGPDI
-393 NTNSTG
+393 NSTG
-399 SGYLSKNDFIDIL
+399 SGYLSRVDFIEIL
-412 QYADNR
+412 QYADYR
-418 NIKIIPQIS
+418 NIKVIPQIS

-447 ELDNKEEAEKYL
+447 ELGNQEEAEKYL

-469 NSAQAFDDNIACICR
+469 YSAQGFDDNIACICR
-484 ESFFTFYEK
+484 ESAFTFYEK
-493 VIDEIHLMYQEA
+493 VIDEIYLMYQEA
-505 GLEMD
+505 GVELN
-510 KFGVGADELPFGAWQ
+510 KFGIAADELPYGAWQ

-531 KFMEENSIAGD
+531 QYMEENSITGD
-542 YNALYEMMQ
+542 YNALYEIMQ
-551 TRVYNKISS
+551 RRVYDKLST

-573 ELTERNQSETQI
+573 KLTEKNQSETQI
-585 KDFFKGDDIL
+585 KDFFKGDDVL

-664 NDSYGVKKNNISKE
+664 NDSYGVEKNNISKE

-684 KLKSTNRDNII
+684 KLNPSNRDNII
-695 GIQSQIWSETIRNEN
+695 GIQSQIWSETIRNED

-720 IVFSQKAWSKDS
+720 IVFSQKAWSQDPE
-732 KWMSIQDQTER
+732 WMKISDKTKR
-743 EITLN
+743 EFTLEF
-748 YEWNKFTNS
+748 EWNKFTNT
-757 IGQRVLPIVENIYGG
+757 IGQRVLPIIDNIYGG
-772 LTYDLPKP
+772 LSYDLPKP

-792 TAFPGLNIKY
+792 SVFPGLNIKY
-802 TLDGSLPNIESM
+802 TLDGSLPDIESI
-814 NYNNPVEID
+814 NYNNPVKLNK
-823 QDDVIYL
+823 DDVVNL
-830 RLFDNKGRG
+830 RLFDGTGRG